1 MVFCSVS
8 YIDVNTNCTCIIGE
22 ESLEHRPV
30 NMEIAIFLD
39 EVKTKEY
46 RAVYKTNK
54 GVLRYLINLLNGVSA
69 IDEFFILST
78 HFSMIKIIP
87 F

>member
-8 YIDVNTNCTCIIGE
+8 YVDVNTYCTCLKGE